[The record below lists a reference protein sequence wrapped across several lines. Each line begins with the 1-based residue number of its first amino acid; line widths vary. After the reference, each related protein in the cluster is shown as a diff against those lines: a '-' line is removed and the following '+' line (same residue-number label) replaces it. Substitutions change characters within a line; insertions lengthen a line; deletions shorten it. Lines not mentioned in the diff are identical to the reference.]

1 MIPPIPQWST
11 SKRAGKLP
19 PRLDALLVAAAA
31 AGEDNR
37 ALDYTGHPENHLRG
51 FADPSQRCLR
61 IHSVG
66 TAHAAARRGL
76 VQFVGSIDEGNLQ
89 LHITGL
95 GLNALAKIRR
105 TP

>member
-1 MIPPIPQWST
+1 MTPPIPHWST
-11 SKRAGKLP
+11 SKRAGVLP
-19 PRLDALLVAAAA
+19 PRLDALLEAAAA

-37 ALDYTGHPENHLRG
+37 ALNYTGAPDRQLCG
-51 FADPSQRCLR
+51 VADPSARTLR

-76 VQFVGSIDEGNLQ
+76 VQFVGSIDQGNLQ

-105 TP
+105 KS